1 MGILQKFRPFT
12 WRKGLLLTFLSS
24 VVLSLILCLAL
35 AGYVI
40 SVPPPPLWQGL
51 TYSPLIMDRD
61 GDLMRMGLSGDDKY
75 RLRASLQEIPQHVRQ
90 AVILYEDRYYYIH
103 PGVNP
108 LAIIRAVTS
117 MLSGGRRMG
126 ASTIAMQVVRLRY
139 QLNTRTIKGKL
150 QQMLLA
156 LQMVWHYGHDA
167 VLEAYFSLAPYGG
180 NIEGIRAAS
189 RIYFHQSVQNLTASQ
204 ALALSLI
211 PQNPQ
216 KRAFKSEE
224 FGRLVF
230 HPALEKA
237 RNTLH
242 SQWNKHYPQW
252 PVPEKAPPMRIFT
265 LQELPR
271 MAPHVTTEFLQGVKK
286 SPYISHKIQSTLDK
300 KNQLFIENTL
310 KKFISAH
317 ALFGIHNATALL
329 LHWPSMEVRALAG
342 SADFYNDSIDGQVDG
357 TKARR
362 SPGSTL
368 KPFIY
373 ALALDQGIIH
383 PQTML
388 LDTPENFGEYNPE
401 NFDKQFQGPLAA
413 HDALRLSRNMPAI
426 ALAARLNPS
435 LFTLL
440 QRAHMGLTHRVRHY
454 GLSLV
459 LGGAEVRMR
468 DLVALYAML
477 ANGGVWQPLRFTKDA
492 PHDNTTPLL
501 SPEAAL
507 ATIYMLQSPLNSGSQ
522 AQKNFPVYYKTG
534 TSNGLRD
541 AWTVGMIGPYVLAV
555 WVGNFDNSSNPML
568 VGSRV
573 AVPLFKQMAS
583 GLLWQ
588 ENLQDI
594 LGTKHKESR
603 LIRLEV
609 CRDTGDV
616 QTELCTEK
624 THTWFIPGRSPIK
637 NSGIYRKIWI
647 DPKTNLRLCGPEEG
661 AKEVVWEFWPSR
673 LYQLFNQAG
682 LHKPLPPALAKPCPY
697 LMEEPWEINS
707 LLIQSPQKN
716 IVYHTAAQHGNTLP
730 FSATSTAHAT
740 TIFWF
745 VNQEYVGSSSP
756 SKPFFWPMKVGKH
769 RIYALDDLGQS
780 QSMFLEVQP

>member
-1 MGILQKFRPFT
+1 MEILQKFRPFT
-12 WRKGLLLTFLSS
+12 WRKGLLLTFLCSLI
-24 VVLSLILCLAL
+24 LSLIFCLTL
-35 AGYVI
+35 AGYII

-61 GDLMRMGLSGDDKY
+61 GDLMRMGLSRDDKY

-90 AVILYEDRYYYIH
+90 AVILYEDRHYYIH

-108 LAIIRAVTS
+108 LAIMRAITS

-139 QLNTRTIKGKL
+139 QLKTRTIKGKL

-156 LQMVWHYGHDA
+156 LQLVWHYGHDA

-189 RIYFHQSVQNLTASQ
+189 RIYFHQSVQNLTVSQ

-216 KRAFKSEE
+216 KRAFKSAEY
-224 FGRLVF
+224 GRLVF

-242 SQWNKHYPQW
+242 SQWNRHYPQW

-271 MAPHVTTEFLQGVKK
+271 IAPHVTTEILQGLKK
-286 SPYISHKIQSTLDK
+286 SPDISHKIHSTLDK

-310 KKFISAH
+310 KKFIRAN

-329 LHWPSMEVRALAG
+329 VHWPSMEVRALAG
-342 SADFYNDSIDGQVDG
+342 SADFYNDTIDGQVDG

-426 ALAARLNPS
+426 ALAARLDPS

-468 DLVALYAML
+468 DLTALYAML
-477 ANGGVWQPLRFTKDA
+477 ANGGIWQPLRFTKDA
-492 PHDNTTPLL
+492 PHNNTIPLL
-501 SPEAAL
+501 SSEAAL
-507 ATIYMLQSPLNSGSQ
+507 ATIYMLQSPLNSGSH

-541 AWTVGMIGPYVLAV
+541 AWTVGMIGPYVLAI
-555 WVGNFDNSSNPML
+555 WLGNFDNSSNPML

-573 AVPLFKQMAS
+573 AVPLFKQVAS

-594 LGTKHKESR
+594 LGTKHKQSK

-647 DPKTNLRLCGPEEG
+647 DPKTGLRLCGPEEG

-673 LYQLFNQAG
+673 LYQLFSQAG
-682 LHKPLPPALAKPCPY
+682 LHKPLPPALAQPCPH

-716 IVYHTAAQHGNTLP
+716 IVYHAAAQHVNTLP

-769 RIYALDDLGQS
+769 HIYALDDLGQS
-780 QSMFLEVQP
+780 QSILLEVQP